1 MISRRKRDAD
11 CGMLS
16 SQRHPTLKKMSSF
29 LSPVPIPEAWNISTS
44 IAFPLKCLKNSLE
57 TQIILGILVARTIS
71 EAEGERLGWCCW
83 SSQSLHMMSIHSG
96 SQEAIC
102 VWSEAIP
109 LGNAFIHSGNW

>member
-1 MISRRKRDAD
+1 
-11 CGMLS
+11 
-16 SQRHPTLKKMSSF
+16 MSSF

-57 TQIILGILVARTIS
+57 TQIILGILVARIIS
-71 EAEGERLGWCCW
+71 EAEGERLGWWCW